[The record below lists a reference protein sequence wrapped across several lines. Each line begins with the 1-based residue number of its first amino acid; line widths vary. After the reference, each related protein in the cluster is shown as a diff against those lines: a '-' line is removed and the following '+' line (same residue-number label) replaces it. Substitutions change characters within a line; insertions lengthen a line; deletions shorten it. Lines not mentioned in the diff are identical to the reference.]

1 MLQKVKKYYDE
12 DGELTD
18 IEDSKIYWDTCK
30 NVFRHRFIC
39 SDCGKVVM
47 CMCYKSLDSAIRDV
61 EVDYGCEACSVANA
75 MRGLDAFDIL
85 DIFEAERV
93 SKVRSYIQKITT
105 ERAISKY
112 LEGEDFSWS
121 DLSNWDLQ
129 ELIGWD
135 ENEDKVKDF
144 VVALMTEEE
153 KRNEYYEACECYA
166 DGEICN
172 L

>member
-1 MLQKVKKYYDE
+1 MLQKIKEFYDE

-18 IEDSKIYWDTCK
+18 IEDEKIYWDTNK

-39 SDCGKVVM
+39 CDCGKVVM
-47 CMCYKSLDSAIRDV
+47 CMCYESLDSAIRDV
-61 EVDYGCEACSVANA
+61 EVGYDCEACSVANVI
-75 MRGLDAFDIL
+75 RGLDAFDIL

-93 SKVRSYIQKITT
+93 SKVKSYIQEITT
-105 ERAISKY
+105 ESAISKY
-112 LEGEDFSWS
+112 FEGEEFSWS

-135 ENEDKVKDF
+135 ENDDKLKEF

-153 KRNEYYEACECYA
+153 KKNEYYEACEGYA
-166 DGEICN
+166 EGEICSI
-172 L
+172 

>member
-12 DGELTD
+12 DGELID

-47 CMCYKSLDSAIRDV
+47 CMCYESLGSAIRDV
-61 EVDYGCEACSVANA
+61 EEGCDCEACSIASVLRCLNT
-75 MRGLDAFDIL
+75 FDIV
-85 DIFEAERV
+85 DIFDTGRV
-93 SKVRSYIQKITT
+93 NRVRNYINEITT
-105 ERAISKY
+105 ENAITEY
-112 LEGEDFSWS
+112 FNGEMFNWAGM
-121 DLSNWDLQ
+121 SNWDLQ
-129 ELIGWD
+129 ELIAWD

-153 KRNEYYEACECYA
+153 KRNEYYEACECYT